1 MFELPLY
8 LPLSLF
14 LSLKFIQGIF
24 SLRAFLTWP
33 LHVGVYQSLS
43 MTALTLAF
51 RKSSLSLSLEKKG
64 KKDKKASPADH
75 LIISCSPLWYVK
87 CTCQ

>member
-51 RKSSLSLSLEKKG
+51 RKSSLSLSL
-64 KKDKKASPADH
+64 
-75 LIISCSPLWYVK
+75 
-87 CTCQ
+87 